1 MFTPSPTLTAWT
13 LVQALF
19 IEDIMNGLIRDVFL
33 KHAANFA
40 FCLYLQHRHHTVGA
54 DEAIVKVEG
63 TAHVMD
69 SQAVKDIASLGN
81 KVVPTTWMASS
92 GQVLPME
99 LAVVPVA

>member
-13 LVQALF
+13 LVQAPSV
-19 IEDIMNGLIRDVFL
+19 EDIMNGPIRDVFL
-33 KHAANFA
+33 KHAANIA

-63 TAHVMD
+63 TAHLMD

-81 KVVPTTWMASS
+81 KVVPTTWMACS